1 MGKMRAT
8 RMIDVGRM
16 VCEEIE
22 IPPLADGQVLIKSEM
37 ASICGS
43 DLHVVMM
50 GAGLNHAFPCPHG
63 YPGHEGI
70 GQIVES
76 KAAGLE
82 EGQHVLTFPNPVVG
96 ECFNEYQR
104 VGENYCVPLP
114 ESDLPRAH
122 LLMAQQLGTVI
133 YAMRKHPRDILGE
146 TVAVMGQGSAGLF
159 WTYLLKRAGAAQIIV
174 SDLSDARLSVSSQYG
189 ADVCVNAQADSLH
202 TVVGDVTGGNGVD
215 YLVEAVG
222 RADTFRESV
231 DHVRMDGGIMWFG
244 LPSVDADINM
254 RFHKFFRKRLHAA
267 STYGAQDE
275 DGASSFREALRLIST
290 GEIDVSPL
298 LSHVFPIEEIDEAMH
313 LAHEPHDAQ
322 ALKVSIEFS

>member
-22 IPPLADGQVLIKSEM
+22 IPALADGQVLIKSEM

-50 GAGLNHAFPCPHG
+50 GAGVNHAFPCPHG

-76 KAAGLE
+76 KVDGLE

-189 ADVCVNAQADSLH
+189 ADVCVNAQTDSLH
-202 TVVGDVTGGNGVD
+202 TIVGDVTGGSGVD

-222 RADTFRESV
+222 RAETFRESV
-231 DHVRMDGGIMWFG
+231 DHVRIDGEIMWFG
-244 LPSVDADINM
+244 LPSVDADIEM

-275 DGASSFREALRLIST
+275 DGASSFREALRLIAT

-298 LSHVFPIEEIDEAMH
+298 LSHVFPVEEIDEAMH
-313 LAHEPHDAQ
+313 LAHEPHDAK

>member
-1 MGKMRAT
+1 MEKMRAA
-8 RMIDVGRM
+8 RMVDVGRM

-22 IPPLADGQVLIKSEM
+22 IPPIDDGQVLIESEM

-43 DLHVVMM
+43 DLHLVMM
-50 GAGLNHAFPCPHG
+50 GAGLNHPFPCPHG

-70 GQIVES
+70 GRIVES

-104 VGENYCVPLP
+104 VGASYCVPLP
-114 ESDLPRAH
+114 ECELPRWY

-133 YAMRKHPRDILGE
+133 YAMRQQPRDILGE

-174 SDLSDARLSVSSQYG
+174 SDLSDTRLSVSTQYG
-189 ADVCVNAQADSLH
+189 ADVRVNARDESLH
-202 TVVGDVTGGNGVD
+202 GVVDDLTGGDGVD

-222 RADTFRESV
+222 RAETFRESV
-231 DHVRMDGGIMWFG
+231 DHVRMDGEIMWFG
-244 LPSVDADINM
+244 LPSVDADIDM
-254 RFHKFFRKRLHAA
+254 RFNKFFRKRLHAA

-275 DGASSFREALRLIST
+275 PGAASFREALRLIST

-298 LSHVFPIEEIDEAMH
+298 LTHVFPVEEIDDAMH
-313 LAHEPHDAQ
+313 LAHEPHDA
-322 ALKVSIEFS
+322 AAIKVSIEFA

>member
-1 MGKMRAT
+1 MEKMRAT
-8 RMIDVGRM
+8 RMIDVGQM
-16 VCEEIE
+16 VCEEID
-22 IPPLADGQVLIKSEM
+22 IPPVVDGQVLIESEM

-50 GAGLNHAFPCPHG
+50 GAGLSHNFPCPHG

-70 GQIVES
+70 GRIVES

-104 VGENYCVPLP
+104 VGASYCVPLP
-114 ESDLPRAH
+114 DCNLPRAH

-133 YAMRKHPRDILGE
+133 YAMRQCPRDVVGE

-174 SDLSDARLSVSSQYG
+174 SDLSDARLSVSTQYG
-189 ADVCVNAQADSLH
+189 ADVCVNAQNDSMQ
-202 TVVGDVTGGNGVD
+202 TVVGDLTSGTGVD

-222 RADTFRESV
+222 RAETFRESV
-231 DHVRMDGGIMWFG
+231 DHVRLDGEIMWFG
-244 LPSVDADINM
+244 LPSVDADIDM
-254 RFHKFFRKRLHAA
+254 RFNKFFRKRLHAM

-275 DGASSFREALRLIST
+275 EGAISFREALRLIST

-298 LSHVFPIEEIDEAMH
+298 LSHVFPVEEIDDAMN
-313 LAHEPHDAQ
+313 LAHEPHEAQ